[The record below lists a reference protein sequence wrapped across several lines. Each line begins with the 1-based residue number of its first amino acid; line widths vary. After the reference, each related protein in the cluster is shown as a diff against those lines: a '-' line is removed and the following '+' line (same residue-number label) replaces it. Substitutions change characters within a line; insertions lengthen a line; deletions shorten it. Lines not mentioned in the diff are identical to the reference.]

1 MKSKSYLK
9 EFYKDSLINIR
20 RLLLIIFI
28 IECLLV
34 IIDVIFITENL
45 ILFLIIR
52 VGIFNIFLGIT
63 YYLSFKE
70 KFAEVFELCLSVL
83 IMISTININ
92 GIIFFGKPIENVR
105 YEFGLLII
113 IMMVFSIRL
122 ISSLTA
128 LKLSLFVF
136 VLFDSLV
143 IFMNAF
149 TKYSVIDMNITM
161 IFMMILGYAA
171 SKEKDKYLNKEY
183 EEKVKL
189 KKDLV
194 DKKERYEGI
203 KKDLEYFNYHDILT
217 ALYNRMYMNTVLIP
231 KYKELNYPISIIIC
245 DINSLRLINST
256 FGHSTGDDL
265 IINTAKIIKSSTEI
279 LKLEN
284 KKDITLIRSDG
295 DEFIIIIEKSFENTI
310 NSVIIAIKE
319 NIEKEINQLKPS
331 LSFGSIYL
339 EKNPENIKDIFEEL
353 QKRLI
358 RNKLLSSKSQ
368 KSHVLEVLKGTL
380 KEKTHET
387 ERHIERIA
395 KLSFEVGKNL
405 KLPNDI
411 LDDLVLASS
420 LHDIGKI
427 AIPIT
432 ILEKPGKL
440 DDNEW
445 NIIKEHPRIGYRIAL
460 SVDEF
465 SHVSKYI
472 LYHHEKYD
480 GSGYPEGLKGKNIPL
495 ISRIISVTD
504 SFDVMTNERPYKK
517 AMKQSKAVEE
527 LIRCSGTQ
535 FDPKI
540 VKAFIEIL

>member
-20 RLLLIIFI
+20 KFLLLIFI
-28 IECLLV
+28 IECLVVV
-34 IIDVIFITENL
+34 IDIIFITENL

-52 VGIFNIFLGIT
+52 VIIFNAFLGIT

-70 KFAEVFELCLSVL
+70 KFAEIFELCLSVL
-83 IMISTININ
+83 IIIATININ
-92 GIIFFGKPIENVR
+92 GIIFFGKPLENVR

-122 ISSLTA
+122 ISSSMA
-128 LKLSLFVF
+128 LKLALFIF
-136 VLFDSLV
+136 VLFDTLV
-143 IFMNAF
+143 IFMNVF
-149 TKYSVIDMNITM
+149 TKYSVIDINVTM
-161 IFMMILGYAA
+161 IFMIILGYAA
-171 SKEKDKYLNKEY
+171 SKEKDKFLIKEY

-189 KKDLV
+189 EKDLL
-194 DKKERYEGI
+194 DKEERYEGI

-217 ALYNRMYMNTVLIP
+217 ALYNRMYMNTVLIL

-265 IINTAKIIKSSTEI
+265 IINTAKIIKLSAEI

-295 DEFIIIIEKSFENTI
+295 DEFVIVIENSFENTI
-310 NSVIIAIKE
+310 DDVITAINE

-339 EKNPENIKDIFEEL
+339 EKSPENIIAIFEEL
-353 QKRLI
+353 QNRLI

-427 AIPIT
+427 AIPIN

-440 DDNEW
+440 DDDEW
-445 NIIKEHPRIGYRIAL
+445 KIIKEHPQIGYRIAL

-480 GSGYPEGLKGKNIPL
+480 GSGYPEGLKGENIPL

-517 AMKQSKAVEE
+517 AMEESKAVEE
-527 LIRCSGTQ
+527 LIRYSGTQ
-535 FDPKI
+535 FDPEI
-540 VKAFIEIL
+540 VEALIEVL